1 MTCALTTPQDAAPA
15 PATPHPLLP
24 LIRLLARDAARK
36 DFANRRECHNGE
48 SSND

>member
-1 MTCALTTPQDAAPA
+1 MTCALTHSKGAAPA
-15 PATPHPLLP
+15 PATSHPFLP

-48 SSND
+48 TVHD